1 MLLDKHTFVIP
12 AYKESPFLETCI
24 QNLLAQTVKSNIV
37 ITTST
42 PNNYILDLAN
52 KYNLPYYIN
61 EGNTK
66 GIAAD
71 WNFALS
77 KSITALTTI
86 AHQDDIYL
94 PNFTET
100 VLNSIISK
108 GKDVL
113 IAFTNYQ
120 DLISTELR
128 GFSLNH
134 IVKKILLIPFMFK
147 NNIDSVFL
155 KKFVLAFG
163 DPIGCPTVTFNLTK
177 LQSFSFS
184 NNYDCILDWF
194 AWYELAAQKGSFLYI
209 NQSLL
214 LHRIHAESE
223 TTNSIENGKRKTE
236 EKALFSLIW
245 GKHLAKLISTAY
257 AIGHKQNKV

>member
-1 MLLDKHTFVIP
+1 MNQHTFVIP
-12 AYKESPFLETCI
+12 AYNESPYLELCI

-42 PNNYILDLAN
+42 PNKYILDLAS
-52 KYNLPYYIN
+52 KYNLPYFIN
-61 EGNTK
+61 EGSAK

-77 KSITALTTI
+77 KSITPLITI

-100 VLNSIISK
+100 VLNSITSK

-120 DLISTELR
+120 DLILSELR

-134 IVKKILLIPFMFK
+134 VVKKILLFPFMLK
-147 NNIDSVFL
+147 NNIESVFL
-155 KKFVLAFG
+155 KKIVLAFG

-177 LQSFSFS
+177 LKSFSFS

-214 LHRIHAESE
+214 LHRIHAGSE

-236 EKALFSLIW
+236 EKAMYSLIW
-245 GKHLAKLISTAY
+245 GKHLAKLFSTAY
-257 AIGHKQNKV
+257 TIGHKQNKV